1 MRHSPNFFCPAMVVR
16 DNLGSLRENIVASAL
31 LLWRLSKAQTHAA
44 SVFVDEG
51 NPRELE
57 RPLNRC
63 ERSAPRPGELMD
75 GHHPGRPTLCRGED
89 GYSRGLPNM
98 QKLMLAEKLADGR
111 MTVKEILSVRFSPLE
126 GAESDLQ

>member
-57 RPLNRC
+57 RPSNSRQ
-63 ERSAPRPGELMD
+63 RSAPRPGTVLFELMD
-75 GHHPGRPTLCRGED
+75 CH
-89 GYSRGLPNM
+89 YPNPSFICEF
-98 QKLMLAEKLADGR
+98 LLA
-111 MTVKEILSVRFSPLE
+111 P
-126 GAESDLQ
+126 AE